1 MGRSNVVM
9 KRWLSDKRRLAS
21 LVNGALFQGEII
33 LKPEAMKKEDG
44 AQGLYR
50 EESKKKKALQE
61 EKYRDI
67 IMYSNDGI
75 RILMAACENQSEI
88 HYAMPVRGM
97 LYDAL
102 SYQDQIK
109 ELESLRREKKEL
121 TCSAEFLSGI
131 KKEDKL
137 IPIITVVFYYG
148 EKKWDGSTELHEL
161 LGLDGKEYKKIKGVV
176 SNYKINLIDPA
187 ELEDLSYYET
197 DLQMIFGMLRYRKD
211 KKGLMKYI
219 EDHKN
224 FFSRM
229 DEDSYYAV
237 REMMG
242 SRMYL
247 KDMVKNEEGGVDMCQ
262 ALKEIYQDGVNFGME
277 EGIRI
282 LINSCRELDV
292 SYEKTFEQ
300 VRKKYRLTEQE
311 TRTEME
317 RNWKS

>member
-1 MGRSNVVM
+1 M
-9 KRWLSDKRRLAS
+9 
-21 LVNGALFQGEII
+21 E
-33 LKPEAMKKEDG
+33 
-44 AQGLYR
+44 YR
-50 EESKKKKALQE
+50 K
-61 EKYRDI
+61 
-67 IMYSNDGI
+67 I
-75 RILMAACENQSEI
+75 RE
-88 HYAMPVRGM
+88 
-97 LYDAL
+97 
-102 SYQDQIK
+102 
-109 ELESLRREKKEL
+109 
-121 TCSAEFLSGI
+121 
-131 KKEDKL
+131 
-137 IPIITVVFYYG
+137 
-148 EKKWDGSTELHEL
+148 
-161 LGLDGKEYKKIKGVV
+161 VV
-176 SNYKINLIDPA
+176 SNYKLNLIDPA
-187 ELEDLSYYET
+187 ELENLSYYET

-229 DEDSYYAV
+229 DEDSYYAA

-262 ALKEIYQDGVNFGME
+262 ALKEIYEDGVNFGME

-311 TRTEME
+311 TKSEME
-317 RNWKS
+317 RNWQS